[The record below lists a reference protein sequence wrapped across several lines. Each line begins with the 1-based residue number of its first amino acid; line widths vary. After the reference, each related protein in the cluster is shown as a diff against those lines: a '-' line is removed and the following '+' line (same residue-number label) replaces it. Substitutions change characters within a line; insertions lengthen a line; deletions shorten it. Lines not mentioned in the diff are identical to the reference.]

1 MGGTEE
7 TGRASAARGAFGSC
21 GGGARDRYH
30 SGVIGDDPGKT
41 SGSGLAELAGQLL
54 AVLDEFSADI
64 AGQIRERVPFYA
76 GDSIVSLEDLQLSSR
91 ANAEFVLHSMRED
104 READISAAQQTGR
117 LRAEQGVP
125 LPSVMT
131 AFRVMFS
138 RIWTR
143 LVEQARS
150 TGVVDSDVLVDAASD
165 IWAVHDT
172 FAEAMA
178 SAYRDAAMAQALRD
192 ERERSALVAALLE
205 GRALEDAT
213 VWEIADLLR
222 LPRHGP
228 FVVVA
233 AESPHIAS
241 EALPHVET
249 GLRVRGIGSAWRLLP
264 EMHIGVVRLPDE
276 RDRRQL
282 ADVLSGLAQQ
292 RVGISPPYRRLT
304 ETATALRLARIAV
317 AAAAPGSSR
326 VSFFDDHPLAVAAVS
341 APDAMRRVSQTV
353 LGTVLDL
360 PAEQSAVLLE
370 TLTAWLDNGGS
381 AESAARQLYCHPNT
395 IRQRLRKLESC
406 TGRSLS
412 DPRAAAE
419 LSLAL
424 QAALLLPEH

>member
-1 MGGTEE
+1 M
-7 TGRASAARGAFGSC
+7 
-21 GGGARDRYH
+21 
-30 SGVIGDDPGKT
+30 IGDDPGKT
-41 SGSGLAELAGQLL
+41 PGPGLAELAGQLL
-54 AVLDEFSADI
+54 AVLDEFSEHI

-76 GDSIVSLEDLQLSSR
+76 VDSVVSPEDLRLSCR

-104 READISAAQQTGR
+104 HDADISAAQQTGR
-117 LRAEQGVP
+117 TRAVQGVP

-131 AFRVMFS
+131 AFRIMFE

-143 LVEQARS
+143 LVDQSRS
-150 TGVVDSDVLVDAASD
+150 TGTVSSDVLVDAASG

-205 GRALEDAT
+205 GRALDDAT

-222 LPRHGP
+222 LPRQGP

-233 AESPHIAS
+233 AESPQIAS
-241 EALPHVET
+241 EALPQVEI

-282 ADVLSGLAQQ
+282 TDVLSGLAQR
-292 RVGISPPYRRLT
+292 RVGVSPPYPRLT
-304 ETATALRLARIAV
+304 ETAAALRLARIAV
-317 AAAAPGSSR
+317 AAAPPGSRR

-341 APDAMRRVSQTV
+341 APDAMRRVSRTV

-360 PAEQSAVLLE
+360 PAGQSAVLLE

-381 AESAARQLYCHPNT
+381 AESAARQMYCHPNT
-395 IRQRLRKLESC
+395 VRQRLRKLESC
-406 TGRSLS
+406 TGRSLA

-424 QAALLLPEH
+424 QAALLLTEQ

>member
-1 MGGTEE
+1 M
-7 TGRASAARGAFGSC
+7 
-21 GGGARDRYH
+21 
-30 SGVIGDDPGKT
+30 IGDDPGGA
-41 SGSGLAELAGQLL
+41 SDSGLAELAGQLL
-54 AVLDEFSADI
+54 AVLDEFSAEI

-76 GDSIVSLEDLQLSSR
+76 GDSVVSAEDLRLSAR
-91 ANAEFVLHSMRED
+91 ANAEFVLHSMRD
-104 READISAAQQTGR
+104 DLEADISAAQQTGR
-117 LRAEQGVP
+117 LRAVQGVP
-125 LPSVMT
+125 LAAVMT

-138 RIWTR
+138 QIWTR
-143 LVEQARS
+143 MVDQARRTKAVS
-150 TGVVDSDVLVDAASD
+150 SDVLVDAASD

-178 SAYRDAAMAQALRD
+178 SAYREAAMEQALRD

-222 LPRHGP
+222 LPRQGP

-233 AESPHIAS
+233 AESPQIGS

-249 GLRVRGIGSAWRLLP
+249 GLRVRGIVSAWRLLP
-264 EMHIGVVRLPDE
+264 EMHVGVVRVPDE
-276 RDRRQL
+276 RARRQL
-282 ADVLSGLAQQ
+282 AEVLSGLARR
-292 RVGISPPYRRLT
+292 RVGVSPPYQRLT

-317 AAAAPGSSR
+317 AAAQPGR
-326 VSFFDDHPLAVAAVS
+326 RRPSFFDDHPLAVAAVS
-341 APDAMRRVSQTV
+341 APDAMLRVSRTV
-353 LGTVLDL
+353 LGPVLDL

-381 AESAARQLYCHPNT
+381 AESAARQMYCHPNT
-395 IRQRLRKLESC
+395 VRQRLRKLESC
-406 TGRSLS
+406 TGRSLA

-424 QAALLLPEH
+424 QAALLLPGQLPGRPPG